1 MQKESIIMNRNNVL
15 RKYKSLNNE
24 SKELFST
31 VFYIE
36 QEILRPIANKVGLK
50 PEDILLALNSNS
62 TLIDLINHKRGIQPK
77 KKFKGK
83 KIATAILFVLV
94 ILFASLFGA
103 FAFSSDFRHAAVEV
117 FEDEGD
123 DYSRV
128 SSASADRGTA
138 DAVTFTF
145 INYTAI
151 NCKGGR
157 KGMEASFLAKP

>member
-1 MQKESIIMNRNNVL
+1 MTKFHSEVYNIIKFSRLKVSFKKEITMPDIEKVL
-15 RKYKSLNNE
+15 KK
-24 SKELFST
+24 
-31 VFYIE
+31 
-36 QEILRPIANKVGLK
+36 
-50 PEDILLALNSNS
+50 LNSEQKNL
-62 TLIDLINHKRGIQPK
+62 LIEYLLKLQRLEKKSQNQSNVSLILK
-77 KKFKGK
+77 KNIKWR
-83 KIATAILFVLV
+83 KIATAILLVLV

>member
-77 KKFKGK
+77 KSLKGK
-83 KIATAILFVLV
+83 KLQLPFYSSSSSYSLRCSAL
-94 ILFASLFGA
+94 SLFQA
-103 FAFSSDFRHAAVEV
+103 TFA
-117 FEDEGD
+117 
-123 DYSRV
+123 
-128 SSASADRGTA
+128 
-138 DAVTFTF
+138 
-145 INYTAI
+145 
-151 NCKGGR
+151 
-157 KGMEASFLAKP
+157 MPL